1 MNILNAVFPL
11 IGVMIGGLITFITQR
26 SQLKKEF
33 EMDIYHKTI
42 IKKEEAILALKEIII
57 LNNKHEIH
65 KDEYENYHFFH
76 KRYEKYISS
85 AIYDSIEYLS
95 SDALKIFN
103 NLEGDLYELEQGLT
117 IYEGQKDEKD
127 LTKIYQKL
135 IKQIREDLSK
145 LIKTSLLSDIYKE
158 VKQ

>member
-1 MNILNAVFPL
+1 ML
-11 IGVMIGGLITFITQR
+11 GGLITFLTQR

-33 EMDIYHKTI
+33 EFDIYHKTI

-65 KDEYENYHFFH
+65 GDEYKNYHFFH
-76 KRYEKYISS
+76 SRYEKYISP
-85 AIYDSIEYLS
+85 AIYGSIEYLS
-95 SDALKIFN
+95 PDALEIFN

-117 IYEGQKDEKD
+117 IYEGEKD
-127 LTKIYQKL
+127 GKHLTETYQKL

-145 LIKTSLLSDIYKE
+145 LIRTSLLSDIYKE
-158 VKQ
+158 VK